1 MRTTFRFTPAWLM
14 TGVMVL
20 VGCGDRT
27 PRRAIASETDST
39 NAVVSV
45 EPEST
50 TGSSVTP
57 APIVPA
63 SFAEAEVAYRNK
75 RYEEAV
81 AGFAHH
87 TTRRPSNPW
96 GFYMLGLSAWK
107 AGDLTSAADA
117 FRQAL
122 TLDSTHVKS
131 YLNLSRVLIESGQP
145 DSAMEYLNTVLRVD
159 ETLGEAYRLI
169 GRVHDAKGEL
179 DEAVTAYRE
188 ALSLDSTDVWSMN
201 NLGLVQ
207 IHQGAFDDALRPLAR
222 AVELS
227 PEVGTF
233 QNNLGIALERT
244 GHFSAAADANRAA
257 IAADSNFTKAQTN
270 LDRVSGLQEDPN
282 TPPVD
287 LKVLSQEFG
296 RGRRLADDEHEDC

>member
-1 MRTTFRFTPAWLM
+1 MASLT
-14 TGVMVL
+14 VL
-20 VGCGDRT
+20 AGCGDKT
-27 PRRAIASETDST
+27 PRQAIARETDST

-57 APIVPA
+57 APIIPA
-63 SFAEAEVAYRNK
+63 SFAEADTAFREK
-75 RYEEAV
+75 RYDEAV
-81 AGFAHH
+81 AGFAAY

-96 GFYMLGLSAWK
+96 GFYMLGLSSWK
-107 AGDLTSAADA
+107 AGDLASAEGA
-117 FRQAL
+117 FKQAL

-131 YLNLSRVLIESGQP
+131 YVNLSRVLIESGQP
-145 DSAMEYLNTVLRVD
+145 DSAMGYLNSVLRID

-169 GRVHDAKGEL
+169 GRVHDANGEM
-179 DEAVTAYRE
+179 DEAVTAYHE
-188 ALSLDSTDVWSMN
+188 ALLLDSTDVWSMN
-201 NLGLVQ
+201 NLGLVL

-222 AVELS
+222 AVDLS

-244 GHFSAAADANRAA
+244 GHFSAAADAYRAA
-257 IAADSNFTKAQTN
+257 IAADSNFTKAQVN
-270 LDRVSGLQEDPN
+270 LDRVTGLQEDPN

-296 RGRRLADDEHEDC
+296 RQVGASQNDESEDC

>member
-1 MRTTFRFTPAWLM
+1 MAGL
-14 TGVMVL
+14 MVL
-20 VGCGDRT
+20 AGCGDKT
-27 PRRAIASETDST
+27 PRQAIARETDST

-63 SFAEAEVAYRNK
+63 TFAEADIAFREK
-75 RYEEAV
+75 RYDEAV
-81 AGFAHH
+81 DGFAAY

-107 AGDLTSAADA
+107 AGDLPGAEGA
-117 FRQAL
+117 FKQAL
-122 TLDSTHVKS
+122 TLDTTHVKS
-131 YLNLSRVLIESGQP
+131 YLNLSRVLLESGQP
-145 DSAMEYLNTVLRVD
+145 DSAMGYLNTVLGID

-201 NLGLVQ
+201 NLGLVL

-244 GHFSAAADANRAA
+244 GHFIAAADAYRAA
-257 IAADSNFTKAQTN
+257 IAADSIFTKAQVN
-270 LDRVSGLQEDPN
+270 LDRVSGLKEDPN
-282 TPPVD
+282 TPPID
-287 LKVLSQEFG
+287 LEVLSQEFG
-296 RGRRLADDEHEDC
+296 RQVGASQNDESEDC